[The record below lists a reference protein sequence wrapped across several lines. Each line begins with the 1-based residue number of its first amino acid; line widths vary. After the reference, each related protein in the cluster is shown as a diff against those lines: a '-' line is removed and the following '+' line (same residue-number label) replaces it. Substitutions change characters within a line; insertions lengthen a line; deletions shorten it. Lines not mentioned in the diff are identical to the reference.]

1 MDTIREVWR
10 VASSLKLQKRRG
22 WSEKTKIQHP
32 ESVADHSF
40 AVALL
45 GLVEAER
52 RGYNVERTMKLALIH
67 DLEEAITGD
76 LTPRNKE
83 RQGSSHVRRKK
94 RAAIRQIIDV
104 MPAEIRTE
112 LLQLWRELFL
122 NRSKEARLVHELDKL
137 EMALQ
142 AHEYAKKA
150 RNPDF
155 VDFYRSADQQIRDAR
170 LRRTFGSLHH

>member
-1 MDTIREVWR
+1 MDTLREVWR

-52 RGYNVERTMKLALIH
+52 REYNVERTMKLALIH

-76 LTPRNKE
+76 LTPQDKE
-83 RQGSSHVRRKK
+83 RLGSSQVRRKK
-94 RAAIRQIIDV
+94 HLAIQQIIDV
-104 MPAEIRTE
+104 TPLEIRTE
-112 LLQLWRELFL
+112 LRRLWRELLL
-122 NRSKEARLVHELDKL
+122 NHSKEARLVHELDKL

-142 AHEYAKKA
+142 ANEYAKKA

-155 VDFYRSADQQIRDAR
+155 VDFYKSADRQIRDAR
-170 LRRTFGSLHH
+170 LRRTFESLRR